1 VLRAPWRPLSAV
13 ILIAALAMSTVLVA
27 PRDVSAATAHAKR
40 HMPSLIGLDRA
51 QVFSVMHA
59 DALYFITKGPGSA
72 NGTWRD
78 VVAQSPRAGT
88 VVDWHSEATLTVSD
102 ANPHG
107 PRAVPRLIGLSRART
122 FAVMERAQLF
132 FTTSGPGST
141 DGKWVVVLHQT
152 PAPGTKVDW
161 HAEVSLKVSTVTPHK
176 KVVHKPKKRP
186 VTTTTKPKRKPKPTP
201 TKTCTPGTTTT
212 TTVTTTTTQAT
223 TTTSS
228 PTTSTSVAGST
239 TTSVPTTTTTSPR
252 PTTTTTMCK
261 APTTTTT
268 IKHKRPKPKR
278 YRIGDATWY
287 SYFPGRCATWYL
299 PRGTRI
305 AVRDL
310 ATGKVVHCIVTDRE
324 AAHGNRVVDLSETQ
338 FAQLAPLAKGVVV
351 VRVSW

>member
-1 VLRAPWRPLSAV
+1 LSAV
-13 ILIAALAMSTVLVA
+13 IVIVALAMSTVLVV
-27 PRDVSAATAHAKR
+27 PRDVGAATGHAKR
-40 HMPSLIGLDRA
+40 HMPSLIGLSRA

-59 DALYFITKGPGSA
+59 DALFFVTKGPGSS
-72 NGTWRD
+72 NGTWRE

-88 VVDWHSEATLTVSD
+88 VVDWHSEATLTVST

-141 DGKWVVVLHQT
+141 DGKWVVVVHQT
-152 PAPGTKVDW
+152 PAPGTRVAW
-161 HAEVSLKVSTVTPHK
+161 HAEVSLKVSTVKPHPK
-176 KVVHKPKKRP
+176 KVAHKPVKKRP
-186 VTTTTKPKRKPKPTP
+186 VTTTTKPKAKPKPK
-201 TKTCTPGTTTT
+201 KTCTPASTTT

-223 TTTSS
+223 TTTTS

-239 TTSVPTTTTTSPR
+239 TTSVPTTTTSVR
-252 PTTTTTMCK
+252 PTTTTTICK
-261 APTTTTT
+261 VPTTTTT
-268 IKHKRPKPKR
+268 VKKKTKPKR

-299 PRGTRI
+299 PKGTRI

-310 ATGKVVHCIVTDRE
+310 ATGKVIHCVVTDRE
-324 AAHGNRVVDLSETQ
+324 AAHGNRVVDLSETD
-338 FAQLAPLAKGVVV
+338 FARLAPLAKGVVV

>member
-13 ILIAALAMSTVLVA
+13 IVIAALAMSTVLVA
-27 PRDVSAATAHAKR
+27 PRDVGAATGHAKR

-59 DALYFITKGPGSA
+59 DALFFITKGPGSS
-72 NGTWRD
+72 NGTWRE

-88 VVDWHSEATLTVSD
+88 VVDWHSEATLTVST

-107 PRAVPRLIGLSRART
+107 PRTVPRLIGLSRART
-122 FAVMERAQLF
+122 FAVMARAQLF

-152 PAPGTKVDW
+152 PAPGTRVRW
-161 HAEVSLKVSTVTPHK
+161 HAEVSLKVSTVKPHPK
-176 KVVHKPKKRP
+176 RVHKPVKRP
-186 VTTTTKPKRKPKPTP
+186 VTTTSKPKPKPKPKPT
-201 TKTCTPGTTTT
+201 TTCKPMTTTTTSATTTT
-212 TTVTTTTTQAT
+212 TTTT
-223 TTTSS
+223 

-239 TTSVPTTTTTSPR
+239 TSTAPTTTTTSPR
-252 PTTTTTMCK
+252 PTTTTTICK
-261 APTTTTT
+261 VPTTTTT
-268 IKHKRPKPKR
+268 RPKKSKPKR

-299 PRGTRI
+299 PMGTRI

-310 ATGKVVHCIVTDRE
+310 ATGKVIHCVVTDRE